1 MTADDMRASGLKVND
16 AYVAVPTLV
25 VPGTSIS
32 FAEIEEYL
40 EWLLDHGYPVVSIEN
55 PIGGPLDTGINPK
68 LERPLVLEH
77 FLDYLQNQSPE
88 KVKKVIGLF
97 QSYAAFDVI
106 RLISKNPPKFKNF
119 MPVFFLD
126 NPVGFNGAI
135 SIVAHVLRW
144 QFMHVGIGLVKQ
156 VLNRFWGGAFPLP
169 RGDAARDDY
178 RRRELHDLWVW
189 WKNTL
194 KNPVRGGIR
203 ELLDICRYR
212 AEEDMQKILKAGYEV
227 GMFKHAG
234 DQLLPIQQTLKYAQN
249 LFTDKLVIL
258 DGGHN
263 DLFIQPKNRKQ
274 IADTMYIEK

>member
-1 MTADDMRASGLKVND
+1 
-16 AYVAVPTLV
+16 

-32 FAEIEEYL
+32 FAETEDYL
-40 EWLLDHGYPVVSIEN
+40 AWLLGQGYPVASIEN
-55 PIGGPLDTGINPK
+55 PIGGPFDIGINPK
-68 LERPLVLEH
+68 SERPLVLDH
-77 FLDYLQNQSPE
+77 FLDYLQDQGPE

-106 RLISKNPPKFKNF
+106 RLIARKNQKFKNF
-119 MPVFFLD
+119 MPVFYLD
-126 NPVGFNGAI
+126 NPAGFNGSI
-135 SIVAHVLRW
+135 SLIANALRW

-156 VLNRFWGGAFPLP
+156 VLNKFWDGAYPIP

-178 RRRELHDLWVW
+178 KRREFHDLWVW

-194 KNPVRGGIR
+194 KNPVRGVIR

-212 AEEDMQKILKAGYEV
+212 AEEDIQKILEAGYEV

-249 LFTDKLVIL
+249 LFADKLFIL

-263 DLFIQPKNRKQ
+263 DLFVQKKNRKQ
-274 IADTMYIEK
+274 IADTIYIEK